1 MASIAIAHGDEAVR
15 QRIGAVLRERGLQVY
30 AVADLDGALHA
41 ARQSR
46 LFVILV
52 EPALLQREARDVR
65 PRVRQAAGYQ
75 VPLIALIHKVDGD
88 LREALRRHGASLI
101 PAQIDNL
108 VPLADLLEKVAVKVD
123 ASRMLEAAK
132 PSQPGVAPG
141 QPAAKPP
148 ARGAAK
154 ILVVD
159 DEPGFRTFVVEA
171 LRSEGYEVEG
181 LSDPVDA
188 LAFLE
193 RKSFDLV
200 ISDVNM
206 PGMDGFEL
214 KIQIDLA
221 SKHPVPFIAMTADAS
236 RVNQGNADAVGA
248 VAFIPKPI
256 RSLDD
261 FYATVRSALGARVSG
276 G

>member
-30 AVADLDGALHA
+30 AVEDFAGALEA
-41 ARQSR
+41 SRQSR
-46 LFVILV
+46 LCVILV
-52 EPALLQREARDVR
+52 EPSLLQREAQDVR

-75 VPLIALIHKVDGD
+75 VPLMALIHRVDGE

-101 PAQIDNL
+101 PAPLVNL
-108 VPLADLLEKVAVKVD
+108 VPLTELLVKVAEKVD
-123 ASRMLEAAK
+123 ASRMMESAK
-132 PSQPGVAPG
+132 SPSRPVSAPAKTPGRSAP
-141 QPAAKPP
+141 
-148 ARGAAK
+148 K

-159 DEPGFRTFVVEA
+159 DESGFRTFVVEA
-171 LRSEGYEVEG
+171 LRSEGFEVEG
-181 LSDPVDA
+181 LADPLDA
-188 LAFLE
+188 LAFLA

-221 SKHPVPFIAMTADAS
+221 TNRPIPFIAMTADAS

-248 VAFIPKPI
+248 VAFISKPI
-256 RSLDD
+256 RSLDE
-261 FYATVRSALGARVSG
+261 FYATVRSALERPP
-276 G
+276 